1 MKTVTTTSRP
11 MQWLAGTAAALAS
24 SLTMGGSLGLAEHY
38 AQTGASL
45 EPSGYYA
52 AERTRRIGCPD
63 KANLR
68 AGLTSPRRGA
78 ENS

>member
-1 MKTVTTTSRP
+1 MKTVTTTSRR
-11 MQWLAGTAAALAS
+11 MQWTAGTVAALAS

-38 AQTGASL
+38 ARTGASL

-52 AERTRRIGCPD
+52 AERSRRMGCAN

-68 AGLTSPRRGA
+68 AAVASPRRGA

>member
-1 MKTVTTTSRP
+1 MKTVMTTSRK
-11 MQWLAGTAAALAS
+11 MQWMAGMVAALAS

-38 AQTGASL
+38 ARTGASL

-52 AERTRRIGCPD
+52 AEQTRRMRCPE
-63 KANLR
+63 KASLR
-68 AGLTSPRRGA
+68 TAVAAPRRGA